1 MRDSL
6 SKVVENR
13 DLGSGI
19 FLLRLRDPD
28 LLRERIEPGTFV
40 MLATSAGLSPLVRRP
55 FSVQRVRG
63 DVYDVLYRVVGE
75 GTELMSGLTVGQEMR
90 CLGPLGT
97 HFEHPEPGETA
108 ILLGGGV
115 GIPPMVALA
124 DSLEEAGHE
133 RWHAFVGVGTAA
145 EAGCWVG
152 FEEAY
157 GSGNGAERIHRA
169 TMDGS
174 LGFHGHV
181 VAAWQA
187 WRATNPMA
195 GDKLRLYGCGP
206 LVMLQAIAR
215 LAGEEQ
221 LRCQISVE
229 TVMGCGV
236 GICMGCVIEN
246 ADARDPEL
254 YAEMSPY
261 DRWLLVCRKGP
272 VFDAGAVVLEGGSL
286 H

>member
-6 SKVVENR
+6 STVVENR
-13 DLGSGI
+13 DLGHGI
-19 FLLRLRDPD
+19 YLLRLRDPE
-28 LLRERIEPGTFV
+28 LLQEKVEPGTFV

-55 FSVQRVRG
+55 FSVQRVDG
-63 DVYDVLYRVVGE
+63 DIYDILYRVVGE
-75 GTELMSGLTVGQEMR
+75 GTALMAEAKPDQKMR
-90 CLGPLGT
+90 SMGPLGT
-97 HFEHPEPGETA
+97 HFTLPAPGETA

-115 GIPPMVALA
+115 GIPPMVNLA
-124 DSLEEAGHE
+124 DTLERSGHAD
-133 RWHAFVGVGTAA
+133 WQAFVGAGSAA
-145 EAGCWVG
+145 EQGCWVG
-152 FEEAY
+152 FDDRY
-157 GSGNGAERIHRA
+157 GSGDGSQRVHRA

-181 VAAWQA
+181 VAAWQS
-187 WRATNPMA
+187 WRGHNPMPA
-195 GDKLRLYGCGP
+195 DRFRLYGCGP

-215 LAGEEQ
+215 TAAEEE

-246 ADARDPEL
+246 ADARDPDL
-254 YAEMSPY
+254 YRTMSPY
-261 DRWLLVCRKGP
+261 DRWLLACRKGP
-272 VFDAGAVVLEGGSL
+272 VFDAESVILEGGSL

>member
-1 MRDSL
+1 MRDTL
-6 SKVVENR
+6 STVVENR
-13 DLGSGI
+13 DLGHGI
-19 FLLRLRDPD
+19 YLLRLRDPE
-28 LLRERIEPGTFV
+28 LLQEVVEPGTFV
-40 MLATSAGLSPLVRRP
+40 MLATATGLAPLVRRP
-55 FSVQRVRG
+55 FSVQRVEG
-63 DVYDVLYRVVGE
+63 DIYDILYRVVGE
-75 GTELMSGLTVGQEMR
+75 GTALMAAAQPGQQMR
-90 CLGPLGT
+90 SLGPLGT
-97 HFEHPEPGETA
+97 HFTAPQPGETA

-115 GIPPMVALA
+115 GIPPMVTLA
-124 DSLEEAGHE
+124 DSLEAAGHTD
-133 RWHAFVGVGTAA
+133 WHAFVGAGSAA
-145 EAGCWVG
+145 EQGCWVG
-152 FEEAY
+152 FDERY
-157 GSGNGAERIHRA
+157 GTGSGSHRVHRA

-181 VAAWQA
+181 VAAWQS
-187 WRATNPMA
+187 WRAEHPLPA
-195 GDKLRLYGCGP
+195 EQFRLYGCGP

-215 LAGEEQ
+215 VAADEK

-254 YAEMSPY
+254 ARTMSPY

-272 VFDAGAVVLEGGSL
+272 VFDADAVILEGGSL

>member
-6 SKVVENR
+6 SRVVENR

-19 FLLRLRDPD
+19 YLLRLRDPA
-28 LLRERIEPGTFV
+28 LLEERVEPGTFV
-40 MLATSAGLSPLVRRP
+40 MLATAPGLSPLVRRP
-55 FSVQRVRG
+55 FSVQRVQG

-75 GTELMSGLTVGQEMR
+75 GTNLMSKVQVGQEMR
-90 CLGPLGT
+90 SLGPLGT
-97 HFEHPEPGETA
+97 HFSLPEPDETA

-124 DSLEEAGHE
+124 DSLEQAGH
-133 RWHAFVGVGTAA
+133 RDWHAFVGVGTAA

-152 FEEAY
+152 FEDPYE
-157 GSGNGAERIHRA
+157 GTEGAHRIHHA

-181 VAAWQA
+181 VAAWQDWWQA
-187 WRATNPMA
+187 NPLP

-215 LAGEEQ
+215 LAEERE

-246 ADARDPEL
+246 ADAQDPEL
-254 YAEMSPY
+254 YREMSPY

-272 VFDAGAVVLEGGSL
+272 VFDAAAVVLEGGSL